1 MKSPRCHS
9 GKMLSNWKGKP
20 RLLQTQNLRILLK
33 IDYVEIVEDIER
45 GDCEVQVSSMHPKG
59 PSTSFFWPER
69 VDEVWVH
76 SSQILCLV
84 DSPNMTSSR
93 GFYSLAAKS
102 SSDIAQAWST
112 HKFWC
117 FIILCLFIFY
127 HFMLPIWNNW
137 SPEASSFYN
146 IDL

>member
-1 MKSPRCHS
+1 MPQCS
-9 GKMLSNWKGKP
+9 LTALLTIY
-20 RLLQTQNLRILLK
+20 RLGHIWLLCMIK
-33 IDYVEIVEDIER
+33 NGIVGIVEDIER
-45 GDCEVQVSSMHPKG
+45 GDFEVQVSSMHPKG

-112 HKFWC
+112 HKF
-117 FIILCLFIFY
+117 
-127 HFMLPIWNNW
+127 
-137 SPEASSFYN
+137 
-146 IDL
+146 